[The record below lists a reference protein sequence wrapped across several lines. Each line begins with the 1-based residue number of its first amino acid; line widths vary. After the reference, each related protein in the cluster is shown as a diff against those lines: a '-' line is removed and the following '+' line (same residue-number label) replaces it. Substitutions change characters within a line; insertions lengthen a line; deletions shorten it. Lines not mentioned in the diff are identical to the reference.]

1 MNSSGPI
8 VAIAPFSL
16 SIEEQELFSNSLMVR
31 FQDIS
36 IVHFLKADY
45 FKTLLEQRR
54 LLLRRADTYPDDTEE
69 ATYPEVNRNKSSHA
83 DTQIEAV
90 LPIRKDRDAH
100 VDSQMI
106 ARSLSFIHCWY
117 EGDPKSQHMWER
129 YGDNSTGVCIQ
140 STTHALQAAFGTP
153 PVHLHCEVG
162 RCTYW
167 NASQALPEFVSS
179 FPSFRKRKKF
189 DDEQEIRLLARIKLE
204 HTPTD
209 SEGRIVLPAE
219 YEPLPVDLRMLVRSV
234 TFGSSLAPEKRQELS
249 LMLKEIL
256 DPLQGSIPSPE
267 TNIEPGGRQ
276 PATRPESK

>member
-1 MNSSGPI
+1 MNSLGPI

-16 SIEEQELFSNSLMVR
+16 SMEENELLANSLMVS

-36 IVHFLKADY
+36 IVHFLKAEY
-45 FKTLLEQRR
+45 FKTLLEERR

-69 ATYPEVNRNKSSHA
+69 ATYPAVNRNKSSHA

-106 ARSLSFIHCWY
+106 ARSLAFIHCWY
-117 EGDPKSQHMWER
+117 EGDPKSQHMWDR
-129 YGDNSTGVCIQ
+129 YGDKGMEVCIQ
-140 STTHALQAAFGTP
+140 STTQALQAAVGTP
-153 PVHLHCEVG
+153 PDHLHCEVG

-167 NASQALPEFVSS
+167 NTSQALPEFVSS
-179 FPSFRKRKKF
+179 FPFFRKRKKF

-219 YEPLPVDLRMLVRSV
+219 HEPLPVDLSMLLRSV
-234 TFGSSLAPEKRQELS
+234 TFGSSLAPEKRHELT

-256 DPLQGSIPSPE
+256 DPAQVSISSAE
-267 TNIEPGGRQ
+267 ANIESGPG
-276 PATRPESK
+276 E